1 MTEKKASALGYK
13 PKAILREFVYAAQD
27 PVDELLLGYVSIDRN
42 DAARD
47 PGDAACDAGDAGR
60 DAGDAGVCRI
70 TLLAKC
76 GIKSKRK
83 GKVKACCY

>member
-1 MTEKKASALGYK
+1 MTEKKASGLGYK

-42 DAARD
+42 DA
-47 PGDAACDAGDAGR
+47 GV
-60 DAGDAGVCRI
+60 AGVCRI

-83 GKVKACCY
+83 RKGKVKPCCH